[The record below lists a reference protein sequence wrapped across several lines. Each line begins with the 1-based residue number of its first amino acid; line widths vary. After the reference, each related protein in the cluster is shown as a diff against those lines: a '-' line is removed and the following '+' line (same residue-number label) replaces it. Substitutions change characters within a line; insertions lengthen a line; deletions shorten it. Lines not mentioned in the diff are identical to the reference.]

1 MDKDSLLSR
10 ISSKVLDI
18 FDSTTHRYYI
28 KKDKMTLIRNK
39 NKIVEENNAKLKKKI
54 KN

>member
-28 KKDKMTLIRNK
+28 KKR
-39 NKIVEENNAKLKKKI
+39 
-54 KN
+54 